1 MNSWSVQQFF
11 CLFLLLLTISNHTDG
26 EVFFFYWH
34 LLRQDDKYK
43 RKKNFTQIMQNVY
56 RVSATEWSRL
66 EWATPKRTPSCRQA
80 GGSNSVTVIVNNCGV
95 KSGGG
100 EAEPCG
106 KCRREG
112 GLATVW
118 KFLGVKVFKSPAKAP
133 SLGKLSS
140 SFTTATV
147 CFSSSCSSALSFT
160 PPSTSL
166 SWMTLFD
173 PHLAKHPGERR
184 AVLIVFECKHL
195 DPWPHR
201 SPSPRPPC
209 S

>member
-80 GGSNSVTVIVNNCGV
+80 GGSNCGV

-100 EAEPCG
+100 ENVDRMVDWQQIESS
-106 KCRREG
+106 
-112 GLATVW
+112 LAW
-118 KFLGVKVFKSPAKAP
+118 KFLNQQP

-147 CFSSSCSSALSFT
+147 CFSSCWFSALSFT

-166 SWMTLFD
+166 PWMTLFD
-173 PHLAKHPGERR
+173 PHLTKNPGERR

>member
-80 GGSNSVTVIVNNCGV
+80 GGSNCGV

-100 EAEPCG
+100 ETGPCG
-106 KCRREG
+106 KWKDG
-112 GLATVW
+112 GLATDW
-118 KFLGVKVFKSPAKAP
+118 KFLGVKVFKSAAILRKTFFLLHHCNCLLLLLLVLRPQFH
-133 SLGKLSS
+133 ST
-140 SFTTATV
+140 FNI
-147 CFSSSCSSALSFT
+147 FALDDFVW
-160 PPSTSL
+160 STLDKESRREARG
-166 SWMTLFD
+166 
-173 PHLAKHPGERR
+173 PHSVWVQAS
-184 AVLIVFECKHL
+184 
-195 DPWPHR
+195 R
-201 SPSPRPPC
+201 SMAS
-209 S
+209 